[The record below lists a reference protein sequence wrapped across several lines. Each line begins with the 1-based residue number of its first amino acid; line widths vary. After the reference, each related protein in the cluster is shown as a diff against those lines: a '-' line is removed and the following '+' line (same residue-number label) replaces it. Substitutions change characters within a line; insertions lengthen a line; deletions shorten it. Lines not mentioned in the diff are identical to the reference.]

1 MPTVAF
7 DVIGTLFSL
16 DRPRQALASRGAP
29 PLSLELWFA
38 QTLRDAMALAH
49 SGGYRPF
56 AEIMQAALQRLA
68 LAIGLEEG
76 MVPEVMEAFRQL
88 EPVDGAEEAVT
99 RLSEAGWRI
108 VALTNGS
115 EDSTRSLLRR
125 AGFEDRFAA
134 ARSCDE
140 VRTTKPHP
148 RVYAM
153 AKEEAEGE
161 LWLVAAH
168 AWDVA
173 GAARAGL
180 RTAWVSS
187 VEGRYLS
194 VYPEPD
200 VIASDLRDAAD
211 HLIEQAA
218 R

>member
-1 MPTVAF
+1 VPTVAF

-56 AEIMQAALQRLA
+56 AEVLQAALQRLA
-68 LAIGLEEG
+68 PGLGLEEG
-76 MVPEVMEAFRQL
+76 DVPEVMEAFRQL
-88 EPVDGAEEAVT
+88 DPVEGAQEALA

-108 VALTNGS
+108 LALTNGS
-115 EDSTRSLLRR
+115 EQSTRALLRR
-125 AGFEDRFAA
+125 AGLEERFAA

-148 RVYAM
+148 SVYAM
-153 AKEEAEGE
+153 AKEGAEGE
-161 LWLVAAH
+161 PWLVAAH

-180 RTAWVSS
+180 RTAWISS
-187 VEGRYLS
+187 VEGGYLS

-200 VIASDLRDAAD
+200 VITSDLRDAA
-211 HLIEQAA
+211 HRLIERA